1 MRPILENFQGKNIPV
16 EYAKQEAEAKQK
28 FLEEWRK
35 SGKAKVAG
43 GLTLSGL
50 FGGPGT
56 VSVSSSLRLYH
67 LGSLA
72 HPRTHARIYTTSL
85 PLSYTLTYTH
95 PLARIYVHA
104 YSTFVFSVNPFW
116 FASNVVWCGSV

>member
-50 FGGPGT
+50 FGRPGT
-56 VSVSSSLRLYH
+56 VSVSSSLRLFVYH
-67 LGSLA
+67 IPSSFLA
-72 HPRTHARIYTTSL
+72 F
-85 PLSYTLTYTH
+85 
-95 PLARIYVHA
+95 LASDLFY
-104 YSTFVFSVNPFW
+104 
-116 FASNVVWCGSV
+116 